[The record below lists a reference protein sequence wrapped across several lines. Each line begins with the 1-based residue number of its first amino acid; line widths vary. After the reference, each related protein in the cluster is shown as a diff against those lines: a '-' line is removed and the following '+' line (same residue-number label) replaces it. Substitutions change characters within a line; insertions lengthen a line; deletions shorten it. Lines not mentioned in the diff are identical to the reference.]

1 LEGSNFVFEK
11 NNLQIFNE
19 LVLLVV
25 KMQSCGD
32 AKKGGGGGGYSIKM
46 TGLSGCRIS
55 RQFFAKTTTS
65 ATTLRF
71 RLNFGFFIK

>member
-1 LEGSNFVFEK
+1 MGFDESDKISWRVRILFLKK

-32 AKKGGGGGGYSIKM
+32 AKKGGGGEVIV
-46 TGLSGCRIS
+46 
-55 RQFFAKTTTS
+55 
-65 ATTLRF
+65 
-71 RLNFGFFIK
+71 

>member
-1 LEGSNFVFEK
+1 MGFDESDKISWRVRILFLKK

-32 AKKGGGGGGYSIKM
+32 AK